1 MGDCYISA
9 EAADRTDRAGEGP
22 ADGGAGGRPD
32 RVTAA
37 ENLTHV
43 STPEVKKIKQK
54 SVRGEV
60 EEEIRIV
67 CFWGCGV
74 GGKRGGFKR
83 SGINLH
89 RCLLL
94 PPKKPKLLVG
104 DLEKTKRTKTFCSSC
119 FETYFPPA
127 RARVCVCGARYRDSV
142 SVGRKA
148 ETGRHIS
155 LPSWQP
161 GQSVCMK
168 PPVTHLL

>member
-37 ENLTHV
+37 EKLTHV

-67 CFWGCGV
+67 CFWGWGWV
-74 GGKRGGFKR
+74 GRGEG
-83 SGINLH
+83 L
-89 RCLLL
+89 
-94 PPKKPKLLVG
+94 G
-104 DLEKTKRTKTFCSSC
+104 DLGSTFTVAS
-119 FETYFPPA
+119 YFPP
-127 RARVCVCGARYRDSV
+127 
-142 SVGRKA
+142 K
-148 ETGRHIS
+148 S
-155 LPSWQP
+155 LNY
-161 GQSVCMK
+161 
-168 PPVTHLL
+168 